1 VEFRYAHERV
11 ASQITSLTKAQ
22 IDVIKEGKK
31 SDDLGREES
40 VAFDVSWNW

>member
-1 VEFRYAHERV
+1 MEFRIAHERV
-11 ASQITSLTKAQ
+11 ASQTTSLTKVQ
-22 IDVIKEGKK
+22 IDAITGGME